1 MQRIPFISHLQ
12 RAAIVFAT
20 IALCLVRATPVAAQG
35 GARVEAW
42 QIITP
47 PQSSLVFARDGSLI
61 GEIGREWRTSVSI
74 QTLPA
79 YLPQA
84 FVAIEDQRFYRHD
97 GVDLVGVAAAVKD
110 AVLGDSRGASTI
122 TQQLVGNMHP
132 DIIDRTDVSLSRKIR
147 EQRAAREM
155 ERHYNKA
162 QILEAYLNQISF
174 GRNWFGIDAAA
185 RHYFGKPASRV
196 TLAEAA
202 TLAAMPK
209 GPALYDPI
217 RYAARTKQRRDL
229 VLTLMA
235 QQKYITPE
243 QAADARRERL
253 VVAPNAGMSANA
265 PYFVDAVRG
274 NLERNG
280 VSLASGGLRIYTTLD
295 PDLQRAADDALVAG
309 LSDIEARADFRHPT
323 LARHPAGST
332 DYLQGAVVAMAPET
346 GDVLALSGGRN
357 HAQAPFNR
365 AINGMRQPGS
375 AFKPF
380 VYATAVRD
388 SLPPNAIVA
397 DTALTIS
404 YDRTVY
410 EPRNAD
416 GEFLGAMTLR
426 SALAR
431 SRNPVAVQLWMNQG
445 ADDIIALARR
455 AGLRDSIAPYPSS
468 AIGAS
473 VVQPLN
479 LVSAYTVFANLG
491 TAVEPR
497 LVTRVEA
504 ADGRMIW
511 SAGVVQRTD
520 VLDSA
525 TAFIVRDMMR
535 DGVERGTATSVRR
548 YVPESI
554 PVAGKTGTTDEVT
567 DVWFVGMTPDVVAGV
582 WLGFDRPRT
591 ILRGA
596 AGGSLA
602 APIFGKAIAEWY
614 RDRTPSE
621 WDAPGGLIVA
631 QIDRETGDIADAL
644 TPPERAYTEYFLPG
658 TDPLS
663 RRLDALRRLCWGPI
677 H

>member
-1 MQRIPFISHLQ
+1 MRRNSFISHRQNLAVI
-12 RAAIVFAT
+12 AAMIAVCAGTAT
-20 IALCLVRATPVAAQG
+20 SVAAQG
-35 GARVEAW
+35 AARVEAW
-42 QIITP
+42 QIILP

-61 GEIGREWRTSVSI
+61 GEIGREWRTNVSI

-79 YLPQA
+79 YLPNA
-84 FVAIEDQRFYRHD
+84 FVAIEDQRFYKHD

-110 AVLGDSRGASTI
+110 AVLGDARGASTI

-155 ERHYNKA
+155 EKHYNKQ

-185 RHYFGKPASRV
+185 RHYFGKPASQV
-196 TLAEAA
+196 TIAEAA

-217 RYAARTKQRRDL
+217 KYPARVKQRRDL
-229 VLTLMA
+229 VLTVMA
-235 QQKYITPE
+235 QQNYITAA
-243 QAADARRERL
+243 QAAAAKRTPL

-274 NLERNG
+274 NLERHGISFAN
-280 VSLASGGLRIYTTLD
+280 GGLRVHTTLD
-295 PDLQRAADDALVAG
+295 PALQRAADDALVSG
-309 LSDIEARADFRHPT
+309 LKDVEARRDFRHPT
-323 LARHPAGST
+323 LANHPAGST

-357 HAQAPFNR
+357 YAQAPFNR

-388 SLPPNAIVA
+388 SVPPNAIVA
-397 DTALTIS
+397 DTALTIA

-416 GEFLGAMTLR
+416 GEFLGPMTLR
-426 SALAR
+426 TALAR
-431 SRNPVAVQLWMNQG
+431 SRNPVAVQLWMSEG
-445 ADDIIALARR
+445 ASDIIALARR

-497 LVTRVEA
+497 LVTRVES
-504 ADGRMIW
+504 ADGRTLW
-511 SAGVVQRTD
+511 SSGVVQRTE

-535 DGVERGTATSVRR
+535 DGVERGTATSVRQ
-548 YVPESI
+548 YVPEAI

-602 APIFGKAIAEWY
+602 APIFGKAIAQWY
-614 RDRTPSE
+614 RDRSPSE
-621 WDAPGGLIVA
+621 WAAPGGLIVVEL
-631 QIDRETGDIADAL
+631 DRDTGDIADAT
-644 TPPERAYTEYFLPG
+644 TPPERVYTEYFLPG
-658 TDPLS
+658 TDPVS
-663 RRLDALRRLCWGPI
+663 RRLQLIRVLCRGVF
-677 H
+677 